1 MLAGGRAG
9 PLQRELERAQID
21 RAVSVGVEDVPQR
34 VHGVVVVEAQHTYII
49 GRGSYFFV

>member
-34 VHGVVVVEAQHTYII
+34 DHGVVVVEAQHTYII